1 MLIGQRAAFALRPSL
16 LAIGQRPRAAQRVL
30 SLGLTPTRAAPGI
43 RLFSDMGSGGSS
55 GSENV
60 VDKEAAAVAREA
72 RKEAKAAEKAAK
84 AAEKA
89 AKAAALEAAL
99 AAEAA
104 ADAVPISHLALDDPD
119 VPAFGDY
126 ATVMSQGKSGREFV
140 SVSDLKV
147 ASDPEAT
154 VWVRGRVATV
164 RAKGSSCF
172 MVLRQGTFE
181 TVQVVLFKEKGS
193 ESSKRMLKWLG
204 SLSPESVV
212 DIEAVRGNDDRG
224 IFLIAGHDFL
234 MLSLYWLCTN

>member
-1 MLIGQRAAFALRPSL
+1 MLVLPMLIGQRTVFALRPSL
-16 LAIGQRPRAAQRVL
+16 LAVGQRPRAAQRIL
-30 SLGLTPTRAAPGI
+30 SLGLAPARAGPGI
-43 RLFSDMGSGGSS
+43 RLFSSTVSGGSD
-55 GSENV
+55 GGENT
-60 VDKEAAAVAREA
+60 VDKEAAAAAREA
-72 RKEAKAAEKAAK
+72 RKEAKAADKAAK

-89 AKAAALEAAL
+89 AKAAALEATL

-104 ADAVPISHLALDDPD
+104 SDAVPISHLALDDPN

-147 ASDPEAT
+147 ASDPEAA
-154 VWVRGRVATV
+154 VWLRGRVHTV

-193 ESSKRMLKWLG
+193 EASKRMLKWLG

-212 DIEAVRGNDDRG
+212 DIEAVRGDR
-224 IFLIAGHDFL
+224 
-234 MLSLYWLCTN
+234 MLSMIWV